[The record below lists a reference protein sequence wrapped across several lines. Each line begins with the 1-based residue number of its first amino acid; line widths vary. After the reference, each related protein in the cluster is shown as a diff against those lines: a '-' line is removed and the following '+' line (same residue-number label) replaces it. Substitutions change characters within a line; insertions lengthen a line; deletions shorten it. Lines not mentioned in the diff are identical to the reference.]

1 MSKVV
6 EEFLAEVKE
15 QKIKQL
21 LGISL
26 DKKYWSSVIGTD
38 DVEVL
43 RKELSTEQEKMI
55 KNRNGTVHKDDR
67 DMDKINKLNGDIN
80 NLEKAGT
87 ELVRLA
93 EMEKGIKLYM
103 AFVDK
108 PSKEAVEELENVAK
122 M

>member
-1 MSKVV
+1 MSKIVD
-6 EEFLAEVKE
+6 EFLAEVKE

-26 DKKYWSSVIGTD
+26 DKKYWGSVIGTD
-38 DVEVL
+38 DIEVL

>member
-26 DKKYWSSVIGTD
+26 DKKYWGSVIGTD
-38 DVEVL
+38 DIEVL